1 MNRKVVIAGIGTEI
15 GKTISSA
22 IIVKNLQA
30 DYWKPIQSGFPEDSD
45 VRTVLDLSNSKDSNI
60 HPSIY
65 NLKAPLSPH
74 SAAELE
80 GREIRLENFNLPDTN
95 NSLVVE
101 LAGGILVPLNK
112 KETNLDLLKKWNL
125 PVILV
130 SKTYLGS
137 INHTLLSFEI
147 LKSNNIPIMGLIVNG
162 EKNESAQRFI
172 SNYTHLP
179 IIFDINLESNWTPEL
194 IENYAKS
201 VIWPA

>member
-45 VRTVLDLSNSKDSNI
+45 VRTIQELSNTPEASI
-60 HPSIY
+60 QPSIY

-80 GREIRLENFNLPDTN
+80 GIEIAIEKFKLPTTQN
-95 NSLVVE
+95 NLVVE

-112 KETNLDLLKKWNL
+112 QQTNLDLLKKWKL

-147 LKSNNIPIMGLIVNG
+147 LKSNNIPILGLILNG

-172 SNYTHLP
+172 LNYTHLP
-179 IIFDINLESNWTPEL
+179 IICEIDLEKNWTPEI